1 MHPPTCDMRHATC
14 DRQRGG
20 RERAAARFRRSPLA
34 SASASTS
41 RIIISSSDSD
51 SASASTTPPPRT
63 SVGCAAAAARANAA
77 VDGSN
82 GQGQRRALKCRG
94 SGRGRPGSARGI
106 RSASSPSSHVSSS
119 SFASCA
125 RVVAVLRGYS
135 WVLRQSALQPARGI
149 PPPGFGVRILRRW
162 QPRYLKHQRAT
173 AGRSIH
179 SEHRAIY
186 SEHRAIY
193 SIRGRPPAAL
203 FIAIIAHRGRS
214 ALEQR
219 EPSVFLLVQPVQPE
233 EVPAAQ
239 TQTNQL
245 FPLGAVPTRP
255 FPLSLVPT

>member
-1 MHPPTCDMRHATC
+1 M
-14 DRQRGG
+14 
-20 RERAAARFRRSPLA
+20 
-34 SASASTS
+34 
-41 RIIISSSDSD
+41 
-51 SASASTTPPPRT
+51 
-63 SVGCAAAAARANAA
+63 
-77 VDGSN
+77 
-82 GQGQRRALKCRG
+82 
-94 SGRGRPGSARGI
+94 
-106 RSASSPSSHVSSS
+106 
-119 SFASCA
+119 
-125 RVVAVLRGYS
+125 AVLRGYS

-214 ALEQR
+214 TLEQR

-255 FPLSLVPT
+255 FPLSLVPTQLLFPLSRCSRKKYLQRKRTPTAERGLGSDMAQSQSRGYPAMRGYPAL